1 MSVLPFPSFLDDVKE
16 KGLRKAVFEGAD
28 EVVERLT
35 AGLNIQDIREALR
48 GESPSRRPNPRLTPH
63 ADGFWL
69 HMRPSYFNQE
79 MTGIYPTFR
88 LGWLSTYFVFFETI
102 TGIFLMFWYTPSPEI
117 AYGNM
122 LDILGNVPFGQFV
135 RDLHRLGA
143 EAMVLIVFLHMLRTF
158 YTGSYKKPRQFT
170 WFTGVILL
178 ILTGFLSFTGYLLP
192 WDQLALWAVTI
203 GASMAEA
210 TPIIG
215 QQVNLLVRGGPEM
228 GANGLLRFYM
238 AHVLGL
244 PALLFVFTGVHYYKV
259 IIHGHSL
266 PPRSENI
273 GEDTAK
279 RVPLDKRVYFIPDIL
294 TSEVMWFAVSTFV
307 MVVLCVWFYHAPLES
322 HADPQVTPLGTTAP
336 WYFLW
341 IQGALKLGDKT
352 FWGVIFPTIL
362 LGFLMLVP
370 YIDLTPSRRFA
381 DRRLAFSIS
390 FVMLALTV
398 VTSYMGLPEFGV
410 ATVPDQEIAHELSFE
425 PAHNHMGLIRPI
437 PFNQLVPGAYTT
449 RQFEA
454 SDEDAASAI
463 EALNAELEETGFETR
478 ILSDLE
484 RGGAALSSLNF
495 AEVPADAPE
504 LHHVMEEFTHM
515 IDEAGQQMLNGWGA
529 IIITPNQTNLK
540 RIDIVMVWDQVVVED
555 GQVVLDENGD
565 PIPVLDE
572 NGEQVRAI
580 NAEEHFFIS
589 EDAGYFD

>member
-16 KGLRKAVFEGAD
+16 KGLKKALYEGAD

-35 AGLNIQDIREALR
+35 AGLNIQDVREALR

-69 HMRPSYFNQE
+69 HMRPSYFNTE
-79 MTGIYPTFR
+79 MVGIYPTFR

-102 TGIFLMFWYTPSPEI
+102 TGIILMFWYTPSPEI
-117 AYGNM
+117 AYGDM
-122 LDILGNVPFGQFV
+122 LRMLYNVPFGQFV

-210 TPIIG
+210 TPLIG
-215 QQVNLLVRGGPEM
+215 DQVNLIVRGGPEM

-238 AHVLGL
+238 AHVLML

-279 RVPLDKRVYFIPDIL
+279 RVPLDKRVYFIPDVL
-294 TSEVMWFAVSTFV
+294 TSETMWFAVTTFILIA
-307 MVVLCVWFYHAPLES
+307 LCIWFYHAPLES

-352 FWGVIFPTIL
+352 FWGVIFPGIL
-362 LGFLMLVP
+362 LGFLMIVP
-370 YIDLTPSRRFA
+370 YIDVGPSRRFA
-381 DRRLAFSIS
+381 DRRIAMSVS
-390 FVMLALTV
+390 FLMLTATV

-410 ATVPDQEIAHELSFE
+410 ATAPDQEILNELTYE
-425 PAHNHMGLIRPI
+425 PAHNHMGMLRPV
-437 PFNQLVPGAYTT
+437 PFDQLAVGAYTT
-449 RQFEA
+449 REFAAEEGEGQAAVEA
-454 SDEDAASAI
+454 F
-463 EALNAELEETGFETR
+463 NAELEQTGQLAT
-478 ILSDLE
+478 LVQTLQTGHLDVQTV
-484 RGGAALSSLNF
+484 NF
-495 AEVPADAPE
+495 TPVPADAVE
-504 LHHVMEEFTHM
+504 LRHVMEEFETF
-515 IDEAGQQMLNGWGA
+515 IAGENIELLDGWGA
-529 IIITPNQTNLK
+529 VIITQNQLNLK
-540 RIDIVMVWDQVVVED
+540 RIDIIVNWQSI
-555 GQVVLDENGD
+555 VLENGR
-565 PIPVLDE
+565 PVLDE
-572 NGEQVRAI
+572 NGQPIPVVDENGNTVRNISTKHIFI
-580 NAEEHFFIS
+580 NQNSA
-589 EDAGYFD
+589 YFD